1 MQPSFRTMRPMSK
14 ERDIDDI
21 LDSLNQL
28 LREGE
33 SHNDDHVE
41 EDISLEDLEA
51 KLHELDEEID
61 ELKSEPLQPDEPVE
75 TVDETTSESDS
86 EPDPD
91 SEAIR
96 EENENDVAVD
106 PDGPLDEEED
116 EEPAGSPIS
125 IQRVVLTE
133 EMLINNPQG
142 NLLSTALDRG
152 PSSAEADRVDVESA
166 TEGETVSEE
175 QPGEKPRT
183 LLHIDHH
190 HLEQLLEQVADDVI
204 RQLQHELP
212 TLIKRS
218 LSHHLAQMR
227 DAGQPETD
235 REENSEE

>member
-41 EDISLEDLEA
+41 EDISLEDIEA
-51 KLHELDEEID
+51 KLLELDEEID

-166 TEGETVSEE
+166 TEDQTASEE
-175 QPGEKPRT
+175 QAGKAPHT
-183 LLHIDHH
+183 LLHVDHH

>member
-1 MQPSFRTMRPMSK
+1 MRPMSK

-41 EDISLEDLEA
+41 EDISAEEIEA

-61 ELKSEPLQPDEPVE
+61 KLESEPLQPEETEE
-75 TVDETTSESDS
+75 TVDETTSESDT
-86 EPDPD
+86 D
-91 SEAIR
+91 SESGPESESDSESIR
-96 EENENDVAVD
+96 EQNENDATVD
-106 PDGPLDEEED
+106 PDEPSDEEED

-133 EMLINNPQG
+133 EMLVNNPQG
-142 NLLSTALDRG
+142 NLLSTALDR
-152 PSSAEADRVDVESA
+152 SSSSTEADRVDVESA
-166 TEGETVSEE
+166 TGGETVSEE
-175 QPGEKPRT
+175 QAGEVSHT

-212 TLIKRS
+212 ILIKRS
-218 LSHHLAQMR
+218 LHHHLVQMR

-235 REENSEE
+235 NDGNSEE

>member
-1 MQPSFRTMRPMSK
+1 MRPMSK

-41 EDISLEDLEA
+41 EDISAEEIEA

-61 ELKSEPLQPDEPVE
+61 KLESEPLQPEETEE
-75 TVDETTSESDS
+75 TVDETTSESDA
-86 EPDPD
+86 D
-91 SEAIR
+91 SESIR
-96 EENENDVAVD
+96 EQNENDTAVD
-106 PDGPLDEEED
+106 PDEPSDEEED

-133 EMLINNPQG
+133 KMLINNPQG
-142 NLLSTALDRG
+142 NLLSAASGRG
-152 PSSAEADRVDVESA
+152 PSSAGAGRVGVGSA
-166 TEGETVSEE
+166 TESETASEE
-175 QPGEKPRT
+175 QTGEAPHT
-183 LLHIDHH
+183 LLHVDHH

-212 TLIKRS
+212 ALIKRS
-218 LSHHLAQMR
+218 LYHHLAQMR
-227 DAGQPETD
+227 DAGQAETD

>member
-41 EDISLEDLEA
+41 EDISFEDLEA

-142 NLLSTALDRG
+142 NLLSTALGRG

-175 QPGEKPRT
+175 QAGKAPHA

-218 LSHHLAQMR
+218 LSHHLVQMR

>member
-1 MQPSFRTMRPMSK
+1 MRPMSK

-41 EDISLEDLEA
+41 EDISSEDIEA

-61 ELKSEPLQPDEPVE
+61 ELISEPLQPDEPVE
-75 TVDETTSESDS
+75 MVDEATSEPDS

-91 SEAIR
+91 SESIR
-96 EENENDVAVD
+96 EQNENDMAVD

-125 IQRVVLTE
+125 VQRVILTE
-133 EMLINNPQG
+133 KMLINNPQG
-142 NLLSTALDRG
+142 NLLSKGSGRG
-152 PSSAEADRVDVESA
+152 PSSAESDRVDVESA

-204 RQLQHELP
+204 HQLQHELP

-218 LSHHLAQMR
+218 LYHHLAQMR
-227 DAGQPETD
+227 DAGRPETD
-235 REENSEE
+235 NEGNSEE